1 MENILPKLD
10 RAAQDNTQMLD
21 RHRLLEELGRRLR
34 TAREEAGL
42 SVSDLGRRA
51 GVSRRTVTEAE
62 AGRANL
68 SIVKLAELAS
78 ELGVPLADL
87 CRVPTVRT
95 GDRVALV
102 GVRGAGKSTI
112 GPRLA
117 LALEAPFVELD
128 RRVEELAGM
137 GLHEIFALHGE
148 VGFHRFEAEALE
160 RVLSEGERVVLAA
173 GGSIVAHADNFRR
186 LRGAC
191 RTVWLHADLDDH
203 FQRVLDQGDGRPM
216 RDRPRAR
223 AELEAL
229 LTARAPLYAKC
240 EIEVS
245 TSGRTV
251 LDTVAEIL
259 ERLSHR
265 R

>member
-1 MENILPKLD
+1 VGNILPNIQRD
-10 RAAQDNTQMLD
+10 AQDNTQMLD
-21 RHRLLEELGRRLR
+21 RNRLLEDLGRRLR
-34 TAREEAGL
+34 SAREDARL
-42 SVSDLGRRA
+42 SVSDLARRA

-78 ELGVPLADL
+78 ELGVPLAEL
-87 CRVPTVRT
+87 CRVPTVRS
-95 GDRVALV
+95 GERVALV

-128 RRVEELAGM
+128 RRVEEVAGI
-137 GLHEIFALHGE
+137 GLHEIFALHGDA
-148 VGFHRFEAEALE
+148 GFHRFEAEALE

-186 LRGAC
+186 LRGSC
-191 RTVWLHADLDDH
+191 RTVWLHADADDH

-229 LTARAPLYAKC
+229 LAAREPLYQKC
-240 EIEVS
+240 EIEVR
-245 TSGRTV
+245 TSGRG
-251 LDTVAEIL
+251 LPDTVSEIL
-259 ERLSHR
+259 ERLSR
-265 R
+265 RA